1 MSDYVKFT
9 YERAVP
15 DLAPFAGLVELNAC
29 RQKLLECRVIGVDST
44 GISFGNISM
53 RDGVTNNFHITG
65 SGTGGIRELVLADC
79 AKVVAY
85 DFERNWLRY
94 EGSTIPSSESLT
106 HAAIYEADARAA
118 AVIHCHDSKLWAGLL
133 NDAPTSSNAVAYGT
147 PEMAY
152 ETMRLFRI
160 TDVQIRKIL
169 VMAGHEGGIVT
180 FGRNLA
186 EAFAVLIHE
195 RNGIISLRQQPISR
209 TDSSA
214 L

>member
-15 DLAPFAGLVELNAC
+15 EFAPFAGLVELNAC
-29 RQKLLECRVIGVDST
+29 RQKLLECRAIGVDSS

-85 DFERNWLRY
+85 EFERNWLRY

-118 AVIHCHDSKLWAGLL
+118 AVIHCHDSKLWVALL
-133 NDAPTSSNAVAYGT
+133 NQAPTSSNAVAYGT

-152 ETMRLFRI
+152 ETMRLFRV

-195 RNGIISLRQQPISR
+195 RNGIISLR
-209 TDSSA
+209 
-214 L
+214 